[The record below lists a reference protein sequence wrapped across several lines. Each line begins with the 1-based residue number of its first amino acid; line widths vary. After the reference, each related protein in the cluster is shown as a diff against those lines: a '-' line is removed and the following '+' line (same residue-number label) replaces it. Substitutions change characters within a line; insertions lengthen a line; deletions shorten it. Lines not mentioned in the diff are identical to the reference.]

1 MLSCNAMAAANGIT
15 DDVASKTAEEVI
27 SDDGQ
32 LFGNLKDI
40 DGFDPDVVVPGCF
53 DFRRRTRSFDLHL
66 LSHGGSKLKMLGR
79 LFRSPSSEASK
90 QQKQAASS
98 TGCSEPQSPGSS
110 APGTVTSPRQSPP
123 RRRRLVRVVRD
134 VDPDVFG
141 GDANPHVVHR
151 FSDAFMRQKARRRN
165 RAASESDCGNCYG
178 DGRRLPYEVTGHTIL
193 KKPSLCHSA
202 SVNSC
207 TGDDDDSPLSPPLT
221 ASNKHASFRDEVVVI
236 EFDGKCRVVES
247 TPVTRVVRLHDAV
260 FDDADSYAA
269 CMRFE
274 DLAIDETIAALL
286 PSPTSSNGDDVIAPS
301 PQQCDAAA
309 ADNVSAAAAADADT
323 TSADVL
329 ASDAV
334 ETDDTRERVTND
346 AVPDDVVVAV
356 VDDVAA
362 AVVSENG
369 GSLAD
374 GC

>member
-1 MLSCNAMAAANGIT
+1 MAAANGIT
-15 DDVASKTAEEVI
+15 DDVANKTDEEVI
-27 SDDGQ
+27 NADGQ
-32 LFGNLKDI
+32 MFDNLKDI
-40 DGFDPDVVVPGCF
+40 DGFDPDMVVPGCF

-90 QQKQAASS
+90 QQKQAAASS
-98 TGCSEPQSPGSS
+98 TDPQSPGSS
-110 APGTVTSPRQSPP
+110 AAATSPRHSPP

-134 VDPDVFG
+134 VDPETCG
-141 GDANPHVVHR
+141 GETNPHVVHR

-165 RAASESDCGNCYG
+165 RTASESDCGNYYG
-178 DGRRLPYEVTGHTIL
+178 DGRPLPYSVTGHTIL

-207 TGDDDDSPLSPPLT
+207 NDDSLLSPPLS
-221 ASNKHASFRDEVVVI
+221 AANKHASFRDEVVVI

-286 PSPTSSNGDDVIAPS
+286 PQPTTSNGADGAAAIAPPS
-301 PQQCDAAA
+301 QPSDAADDASVAA
-309 ADNVSAAAAADADT
+309 ADG
-323 TSADVL
+323 ADVTSGDVGT
-329 ASDAV
+329 SDGV
-334 ETDDTRERVTND
+334 EVDNCCERVANG
-346 AVPDDVVVAV
+346 AVPDDVVDAAVAQKM
-356 VDDVAA
+356 AA
-362 AVVSENG
+362 AVLTGVN
-369 GSLAD
+369 A
-374 GC
+374 C